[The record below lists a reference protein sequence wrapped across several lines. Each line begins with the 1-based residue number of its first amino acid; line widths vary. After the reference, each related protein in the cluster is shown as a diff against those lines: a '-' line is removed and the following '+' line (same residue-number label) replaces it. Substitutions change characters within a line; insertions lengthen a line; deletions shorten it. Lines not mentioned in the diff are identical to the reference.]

1 MIQRSISNWIH
12 PGWPTRMY
20 SCGSILR
27 LSSFMLLLARLLN
40 LVDVN
45 TVDITIYHLIV
56 IITHA
61 LIKSCKLT
69 AHSTFVSNILAL
81 GEIHDIVATFWSSV
95 GVSAVLERYL
105 ILSYVYSSTSGIR
118 LCSCSLTVQL
128 LFIMKASIC

>member
-1 MIQRSISNWIH
+1 
-12 PGWPTRMY
+12 
-20 SCGSILR
+20 
-27 LSSFMLLLARLLN
+27 MLLLARLLN

-56 IITHA
+56 IITHT

-69 AHSTFVSNILAL
+69 AHSTFVSDILAL